1 MLNSCVRNVFQ
12 GNMNDQDKLY
22 KVSIRFQGKIN
33 NAVKP
38 LLDQFGVNYFY
49 YCRVSNSGWY
59 SSFSNN
65 VEWNKWWFDKKI
77 HQEAFY
83 FLQPGHYRNGFTLSF
98 PFFEKQFSQ
107 IQKIASEQFDIHYIL
122 ELTYKS
128 GKGIESYGFS
138 SSQFNHSILA
148 YYLSELSSLKLF
160 FKYFRERHP
169 EIFNQLDE
177 NQFNLAKE
185 IGSAFSTATTP
196 LFQEHPP
203 FSFFKNIGMD
213 IFSELSQREKQI
225 CENLIKGLS
234 ANEIAYL
241 FHLSKR
247 TVEYYIENIKG
258 KLNCLSKS
266 ELVEKCLDLA
276 TVGYFNAS

>member
-1 MLNSCVRNVFQ
+1 MNVFQ
-12 GNMNDQDKLY
+12 GDMNDQERLY
-22 KVSIRFQGKIN
+22 KVSIRHQSKIK
-33 NAVKP
+33 NALKP

-59 SSFSNN
+59 SSFSSN

-83 FLQPGHYRNGFTLSF
+83 FLQPQYYQSGFTLSF
-98 PFFEKQFSQ
+98 PFFEDRFSQ
-107 IQKIASEQFDIHYIL
+107 IQKIASEQFGIHYIL

-138 SSQFNHSILA
+138 STHFNHTILA
-148 YYLSELSSLKLF
+148 HYLSELPSLKLF
-160 FKYFRERHP
+160 FKYFRERHR
-169 EIFNQLDE
+169 ELFSQLDE

-185 IGSAFSTATTP
+185 IGPAFFKPTIP
-196 LFQEHPP
+196 LFKSHAR
-203 FSFFKNIGMD
+203 FNFLKNIGMD
-213 IFSELSQREKQI
+213 IFSDLSQREKQI
-225 CENLIKGLS
+225 CEGLTKGLS
-234 ANEIAYL
+234 ANEIAHL
-241 FHLSKR
+241 FNLSKR

-266 ELVEKCLDLA
+266 ELVEKCLELA
-276 TVGYFNAS
+276 AVGYFDAL